1 MPKLELTSLN
11 LHINSDVEIVDFIQ
25 AIKKKRSLSVSHEL
39 DAVIGLNSQA
49 IWFNRLLYFI
59 LMTFLGGKF
68 T

>member
-49 IWFNRLLYFI
+49 I
-59 LMTFLGGKF
+59 
-68 T
+68 